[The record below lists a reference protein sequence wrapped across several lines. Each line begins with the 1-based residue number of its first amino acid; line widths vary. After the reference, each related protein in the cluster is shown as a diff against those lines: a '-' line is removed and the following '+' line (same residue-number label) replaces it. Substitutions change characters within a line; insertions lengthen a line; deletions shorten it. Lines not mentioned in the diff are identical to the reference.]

1 MARRSEGQVVERH
14 WKSGRGYALRFRAY
28 GERQYLTLGLE
39 TEGWDRERAEEEL
52 ANVMADVR
60 RGFWTPPTR
69 RRRSEESRERG
80 LSADCDL
87 LFGPFARRVVAQRE
101 GEVSASYFRIM
112 HWGLSHLL
120 PYFADWPLAEID
132 VEAVDAYRAFKVEES
147 ESIRRAIERR
157 KPKLDE
163 HGRPRRPLNATSI
176 NKTLKLLQWV
186 LSIAVE
192 YEHIDRNPAEGRR
205 RRLPEPK
212 HAPVHLDTVEQI
224 QALLDA
230 CALLDRS
237 PKRRSEGRVAVIS
250 TLLFAGPRA
259 EELCN
264 LLWRDV
270 DLANGRIHIGRSKT
284 QAGLREI
291 DLLPVLRD
299 TLATHK
305 ANAYRS
311 GPDDLVFPTE
321 TGGRRD
327 RNNLRSRTLGLAIKH
342 ADELLAKRGQPS
354 LPRGLTTH
362 KLRHTFASILVACG
376 EDPASVM
383 AQLGHAHPAFTLRV
397 YTHLMRR
404 GTEERAR
411 LKALVQGEGA
421 EAMTID
427 SLVAE
432 EAGS

>member
-39 TEGWDRERAEEEL
+39 TEGWDRKRAEEEL

-69 RRRSEESRERG
+69 RRRSEERGERG
-80 LSADCDL
+80 LSDDGDL

-120 PYFADWPLAEID
+120 PYFADWPLADID

-212 HAPVHLDTVEQI
+212 HAPAHLDTVEQI

-270 DLANGRIHIGRSKT
+270 DLAKTGASTSAAPRPRPACARST
-284 QAGLREI
+284 FCPSYATSSPPTRPAHTAPVPTTLSSRPRPAGG
-291 DLLPVLRD
+291 V
-299 TLATHK
+299 TATTYE
-305 ANAYRS
+305 AAPWGWRS
-311 GPDDLVFPTE
+311 SAPTSCW
-321 TGGRRD
+321 
-327 RNNLRSRTLGLAIKH
+327 RSAASPRCHAASRPTSCATPSPRSWSPPART
-342 ADELLAKRGQPS
+342 P
-354 LPRGLTTH
+354 PR
-362 KLRHTFASILVACG
+362 
-376 EDPASVM
+376 
-383 AQLGHAHPAFTLRV
+383 
-397 YTHLMRR
+397 
-404 GTEERAR
+404 
-411 LKALVQGEGA
+411 
-421 EAMTID
+421 
-427 SLVAE
+427 
-432 EAGS
+432 